1 MDGIIFDVDGTIWDA
16 TEVVARTWTHY
27 VKEHTQLNTVITAPM
42 LKSLFGQL
50 LPDIS
55 RQLFPSLSQEDQ
67 LKLIDILCEKEH
79 EALRQDGAPVYEDM
93 AKVLKELSGRFPL
106 FIVSNCQAGYIEL
119 VLEKT
124 GFGPMITDYLCPG
137 ISGQAKAENIMTLVE
152 KHHLHAPVYVGDT
165 KGDFEACQK
174 AGVDFVF
181 ASYGYGSVEN
191 PNYIIKKPADLLT
204 ICR

>member
-1 MDGIIFDVDGTIWDA
+1 
-16 TEVVARTWTHY
+16 
-27 VKEHTQLNTVITAPM
+27 
-42 LKSLFGQL
+42 
-50 LPDIS
+50 
-55 RQLFPSLSQEDQ
+55 
-67 LKLIDILCEKEH
+67 
-79 EALRQDGAPVYEDM
+79 
-93 AKVLKELSGRFPL
+93 
-106 FIVSNCQAGYIEL
+106 
-119 VLEKT
+119 
-124 GFGPMITDYLCPG
+124 MITDYLCPG

>member
-79 EALRQDGAPVYEDM
+79 EALRKEGAPVYENM
-93 AKVLKELSGRFPL
+93 EEVLKELSGRFPL

-165 KGDFEACQK
+165 K
-174 AGVDFVF
+174 
-181 ASYGYGSVEN
+181 
-191 PNYIIKKPADLLT
+191 
-204 ICR
+204 